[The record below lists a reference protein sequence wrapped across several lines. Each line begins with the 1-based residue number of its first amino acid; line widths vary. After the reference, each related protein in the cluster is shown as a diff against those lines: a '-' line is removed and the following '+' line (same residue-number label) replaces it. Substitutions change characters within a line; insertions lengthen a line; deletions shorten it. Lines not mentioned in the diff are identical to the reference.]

1 MNPQKKELKKL
12 TLKALLQYSSA
23 QYPNQPF
30 LSMLNE
36 DPLTYQDVANKVEQI
51 QILLIELGIKRGD
64 TIAMVSENMPNWG
77 VVYLAVSTMGAI
89 IVPILPDFHA
99 NEVHHIVRHCGA
111 KILFVSEKQESKAS
125 SENMPELTCIIKLD
139 NFELIEEFSSRFSQL
154 YKKGED
160 IFTSLKSKVDKF
172 RKVQTDE
179 RDIEEDDIAAIIY
192 TSGTTGQSKGVVL
205 RHKSLAFQTITA
217 QSVVDIS
224 TRDRFLSILPMAHTL
239 ECSIGFLVPMLNGAT
254 IYYIDKPPTP
264 NVLLKAFKIIKPT
277 YMVTVPLIIE
287 KIYKNKIQ
295 PNFQKSTLIRTLYK
309 IPFVRKKLNALAG
322 KKLYETFG
330 GELRFFGIGG
340 AVLSP
345 FVEKFL
351 QEANFPYAI
360 GYGLTE
366 CAPLL
371 AGVGPYKTR
380 IGSTGPAFEGVE
392 LKILPSKN
400 EGEDGEIIARGPNI
414 MKEYFKEPEKTAEV
428 LDKEGWFYTGDL
440 GHFDKDGYLFISG
453 RSKNVI
459 IGAGGENIYPEQI
472 ESIIAQNE
480 LVVDSMVYEKEG
492 KVVAKIHL
500 DYDKLDEIYNI
511 HKTESS
517 QMSEHIKTLL
527 EELRLEC
534 NTKVSSFSKVM
545 EFIEQSEPFVKT
557 PTKKIKRFLYNT

>member
-1 MNPQKKELKKL
+1 MNNQKKELKKL
-12 TLKALLQYSSA
+12 TLKELLKYSSNA
-23 QYPNQPF
+23 YPNQPF
-30 LSMLNE
+30 LSMIDQ
-36 DPLTYQDVANKVEQI
+36 DPLTYLDVANKVEQI
-51 QILLIELGIKRGD
+51 QILLQELGIKRGD

-77 VVYLAVSTMGAI
+77 IVYLAVSTMGAI

-99 NEVHHIVRHCGA
+99 NEVHHIVRHSSA
-111 KILFVSEKQESKAS
+111 KILFVSSKQEAKAAS
-125 SENMPELTCIIKLD
+125 DNMPELTCIIRLD
-139 NFELIEEFSSRFSQL
+139 DFELLEEFSSPFSEL

-160 IFTSLKSKVDKF
+160 IFQSLRTKVDNF
-172 RKVQTDE
+172 RKINREIKEV
-179 RDIEEDDIAAIIY
+179 EEDDIAAIIY

-205 RHKSLAFQTITA
+205 RHRNLAFQTITA

-224 TRDRFLSILPMAHTL
+224 TDDRFLSILPMAHTL
-239 ECSIGFLVPMLNGAT
+239 ECSIGFLIPMLNGAT
-254 IYYIDKPPTP
+254 VYYIDKPPTP
-264 NVLLKAFKIIKPT
+264 NILLKAFQVVKPT

-295 PNFQKSTLIRTLYK
+295 PNFQKNALIRTLYK
-309 IPFVRKKLNALAG
+309 IPFVRKKLNAIAG

-330 GELRFFGIGG
+330 GQLRFFGIGG

-371 AGVGPYKTR
+371 AGVGPFKTR

-400 EGEDGEIIARGPNI
+400 ESEDGEIIARGPNI

-428 LDKEGWFYTGDL
+428 LRDDGWFYTGDL
-440 GHFDKDGYLFISG
+440 GHFDKDGFLYISG

-459 IGAGGENIYPEQI
+459 IGSGGENIYPEQI

-480 LVVDSMVYEKEG
+480 LVVDSMVYERDG
-492 KVVAKIHL
+492 KVVAKINL
-500 DYDKLDEIYNI
+500 DYDLLDTMYNI
-511 HKTESS
+511 HKTDSAA
-517 QMSEHIKTLL
+517 MREHIQKLL
-527 EELRLEC
+527 EDLRIEC

-545 EFIEQSEPFVKT
+545 EFIEQSEPFIKT
-557 PTKKIKRFLYNT
+557 PTKKIKRFLYDK